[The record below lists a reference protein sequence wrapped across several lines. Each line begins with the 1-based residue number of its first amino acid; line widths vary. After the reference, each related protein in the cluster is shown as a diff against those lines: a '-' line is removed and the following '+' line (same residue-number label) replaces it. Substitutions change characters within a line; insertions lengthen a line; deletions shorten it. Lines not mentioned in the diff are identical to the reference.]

1 MLKNLA
7 LPALVALMALLPGCM
22 ASTDDINASQAELR
36 NGIDIVFIDY
46 DTRREAFTVGIEL
59 ENSVLRNRD
68 ARYLV
73 TELSYMEPN
82 GAGVSPFAAAAVA
95 DVRLRPIS
103 RTHSSA
109 ELIVEG
115 PRPRNPEDVVGYVS
129 ANPTPHP

>member
-1 MLKNLA
+1 MLKRLA
-7 LPALVALMALLPGCM
+7 LPALLAVLSMLPGCM

-46 DTRREAFTVGIEL
+46 DTRRDEFTVGIEL
-59 ENSVLRNRD
+59 DNTVLQDRS

-82 GAGVSPFAAAAVA
+82 GAGVSPFAAALTRDTPLTA
-95 DVRLRPIS
+95 IS
-103 RTHSSA
+103 RTRSSA
-109 ELIVEG
+109 ELIVHG
-115 PRPRNPEDVVGYVS
+115 PPPRRLEDVVGYVG